1 MNNPLSPHLQ
11 IYRWQTTSLLSILH
25 RISGVVSSLGSMIII
40 IYLLSIGLGEDTYKL
55 VISISDNIFIRTVLI
70 GLSFCIFFYI
80 LSSIRHLL
88 WDYGYGLDLN
98 VAKITGW
105 TALSIAVI
113 LTICF
118 WLILYGVI

>member
-1 MNNPLSPHLQ
+1 MNSPLSPHLQ

-40 IYLLSIGLGEDTYKL
+40 IFLLSIGLGEDSFKF
-55 VISISDNIFIRTVLI
+55 VISISDNVFIRTVLI

-105 TALSIAVI
+105 TALSVAVI

>member
-1 MNNPLSPHLQ
+1 MNSPLSPHLQ

-40 IYLLSIGLGEDTYKL
+40 IYLLSIGLGEDTFKL
-55 VISISDNIFIRTVLI
+55 VISISDNVFIRTVLI

-98 VAKITGW
+98 VEQPTRARRG
-105 TALSIAVI
+105 SN
-113 LTICF
+113 F
-118 WLILYGVI
+118 P

>member
-1 MNNPLSPHLQ
+1 MNSPLSPHLQ

-40 IYLLSIGLGEDTYKL
+40 IYLLSIGLGEDTFKL
-55 VISISDNIFIRTVLI
+55 VISISDNVFIRTVLI

-105 TALSIAVI
+105 TALSVAVI

-118 WLILYGVI
+118 ALNFFAAR

>member
-1 MNNPLSPHLQ
+1 MNSPLSPHLQ

-40 IYLLSIGLGEDTYKL
+40 IFLLSIGLGEDTFKL
-55 VISISDNIFIRTVLI
+55 VISISDNVFIRTVLI
-70 GLSFCIFFYI
+70 GLSFCIFFYL

-105 TALSIAVI
+105 TALSVAVI

-118 WLILYGVI
+118 WRILYGVI